1 MASPRGRSIRE
12 TVLETV
18 AAYHNQQRMRRKL
31 RKSLTYAGELS
42 SAGRPRGDG
51 ASSSASVSSLCGAE
65 DDDEPFW
72 EEEEGTVE
80 LVQLGANRAKNVLIL
95 MSDTGGGHR
104 ASAEAIKDAFR
115 IEFGD
120 EYRVR
125 SLQNFKFHCSKY
137 FRIEIIRHLV
147 SWNLSTGTH
156 DFVIICA
163 CQVFVQDLCKDHAG
177 WPLNNMESSYKFM
190 VKHVQLWKVAFHST
204 SPRWVHCFYL
214 AALASFYAK

>member
-1 MASPRGRSIRE
+1 MAASMASPRGRSIRE

-18 AAYHNQQRMRRKL
+18 AAYHHQQRARRKL
-31 RKSLTYAGELS
+31 RKSLTYAGGELS
-42 SAGRPRGDG
+42 SAGRARGDG
-51 ASSSASVSSLCGAE
+51 PASTSVSSLCGPD

-120 EYRVR
+120 EYRVGALR
-125 SLQNFKFHCSKY
+125 SPQ
-137 FRIEIIRHLV
+137 
-147 SWNLSTGTH
+147 LSARMH
-156 DFVIICA
+156 RRVFVIIKSINRVGHACHARSSSRICA
-163 CQVFVQDLCKDHAG
+163 RITPAG
-177 WPLNNMESSYKFM
+177 RSTTWRAPTSS
-190 VKHVQLWKVAFHST
+190 W
-204 SPRWVHCFYL
+204 
-214 AALASFYAK
+214 

>member
-1 MASPRGRSIRE
+1 MAASMASPRGRSIRE

-18 AAYHNQQRMRRKL
+18 AAYHNQQRARRKL

-42 SAGRPRGDG
+42 SAGRRGARGGGGGG
-51 ASSSASVSSLCGAE
+51 ASSSSSASVSSLCGPE

-125 SLQNFKFHCSKY
+125 P
-137 FRIEIIRHLV
+137 
-147 SWNLSTGTH
+147 LSPCLG
-156 DFVIICA
+156 
-163 CQVFVQDLCKDHAG
+163 L
-177 WPLNNMESSYKFM
+177 PLRSPPYSTLLITYPS
-190 VKHVQLWKVAFHST
+190 VA
-204 SPRWVHCFYL
+204 
-214 AALASFYAK
+214 

>member
-1 MASPRGRSIRE
+1 MAASMASPRGRSIRE

-18 AAYHNQQRMRRKL
+18 AAYHQQQRAKGKL
-31 RKSLTYAGELS
+31 RKSLTYAGGELS
-42 SAGRPRGDG
+42 SAGRARGDG
-51 ASSSASVSSLCGAE
+51 PASTSVSSLCGPD

-125 SLQNFKFHCSKY
+125 SLSLCS
-137 FRIEIIRHLV
+137 FITPAVLLHHGCPQRRI
-147 SWNLSTGTH
+147 S
-156 DFVIICA
+156 
-163 CQVFVQDLCKDHAG
+163 
-177 WPLNNMESSYKFM
+177 
-190 VKHVQLWKVAFHST
+190 
-204 SPRWVHCFYL
+204 
-214 AALASFYAK
+214 

>member
-42 SAGRPRGDG
+42 SAGRARGDG

-125 SLQNFKFHCSKY
+125 SLQNFNFHCSDI
-137 FRIEIIRHLV
+137 F
-147 SWNLSTGTH
+147 
-156 DFVIICA
+156 
-163 CQVFVQDLCKDHAG
+163 
-177 WPLNNMESSYKFM
+177 
-190 VKHVQLWKVAFHST
+190 QLK
-204 SPRWVHCFYL
+204 
-214 AALASFYAK
+214 

>member
-18 AAYHNQQRMRRKL
+18 AAYHHQQRARRKL
-31 RKSLTYAGELS
+31 RKSLTYAGGELS
-42 SAGRPRGDG
+42 SAGRARGD
-51 ASSSASVSSLCGAE
+51 ASASTSVSSFCGPD

-120 EYRVR
+120 EYRVGALSSCTTVSR
-125 SLQNFKFHCSKY
+125 QLSARMHR
-137 FRIEIIRHLV
+137 RI
-147 SWNLSTGTH
+147 S
-156 DFVIICA
+156 
-163 CQVFVQDLCKDHAG
+163 
-177 WPLNNMESSYKFM
+177 
-190 VKHVQLWKVAFHST
+190 
-204 SPRWVHCFYL
+204 
-214 AALASFYAK
+214 

>member
-18 AAYHNQQRMRRKL
+18 AAYHQQQRMRRKF
-31 RKSLTYAGELS
+31 RKSLSYAGELS
-42 SAGRPRGDG
+42 SAGRARGEGG
-51 ASSSASVSSLCGAE
+51 ASSSASTTSLCGPDE
-65 DDDEPFW
+65 DDEPFW

-120 EYRVR
+120 DYRVR
-125 SLQNFKFHCSKY
+125 GLLFFFFAAVVSC
-137 FRIEIIRHLV
+137 EI
-147 SWNLSTGTH
+147 G
-156 DFVIICA
+156 
-163 CQVFVQDLCKDHAG
+163 
-177 WPLNNMESSYKFM
+177 M
-190 VKHVQLWKVAFHST
+190 VA
-204 SPRWVHCFYL
+204 
-214 AALASFYAK
+214 

>member
-1 MASPRGRSIRE
+1 MAASMASPRGRSIRE

-18 AAYHNQQRMRRKL
+18 AAYHQQQRMRRKL
-31 RKSLTYAGELS
+31 RKSLSYAGELS
-42 SAGRPRGDG
+42 SAGRREGPSS
-51 ASSSASVSSLCGAE
+51 SSSALSTPLYGPD

-80 LVQLGANRAKNVLIL
+80 LVQLGASRAKNVLIL

-125 SLQNFKFHCSKY
+125 TLPSYVVSSFFRFHFPIFVYSA
-137 FRIEIIRHLV
+137 
-147 SWNLSTGTH
+147 LST
-156 DFVIICA
+156 
-163 CQVFVQDLCKDHAG
+163 K
-177 WPLNNMESSYKFM
+177 
-190 VKHVQLWKVAFHST
+190 
-204 SPRWVHCFYL
+204 
-214 AALASFYAK
+214 

>member
-1 MASPRGRSIRE
+1 MAASPRGRSIRE

-18 AAYHNQQRMRRKL
+18 AAYHHQQRTRRRL
-31 RKSLTYAGELS
+31 RKSLSYAGELS
-42 SAGRPRGDG
+42 SAGEG
-51 ASSSASVSSLCGAE
+51 ASSSSASLYGPE

-125 SLQNFKFHCSKY
+125 TRS
-137 FRIEIIRHLV
+137 
-147 SWNLSTGTH
+147 
-156 DFVIICA
+156 A
-163 CQVFVQDLCKDHAG
+163 
-177 WPLNNMESSYKFM
+177 SY
-190 VKHVQLWKVAFHST
+190 ST
-204 SPRWVHCFYL
+204 SWSPCLLQIPSLFVPLWISNPVSICSLVDFKSRPYPLC
-214 AALASFYAK
+214 AID

>member
-18 AAYHNQQRMRRKL
+18 AAYHQQQRMRRKL
-31 RKSLTYAGELS
+31 RKSLSYAGELS
-42 SAGRPRGDG
+42 SAGGRARGEG
-51 ASSSASVSSLCGAE
+51 TSSSAMSTSLYGPE
-65 DDDEPFW
+65 EDDEPFW

-125 SLQNFKFHCSKY
+125 VPPCGF
-137 FRIEIIRHLV
+137 
-147 SWNLSTGTH
+147 
-156 DFVIICA
+156 
-163 CQVFVQDLCKDHAG
+163 
-177 WPLNNMESSYKFM
+177 
-190 VKHVQLWKVAFHST
+190 
-204 SPRWVHCFYL
+204 
-214 AALASFYAK
+214 